1 MITDLLFE
9 RAQRLRLH
17 GLIENWDE
25 IQDKQWLA
33 LFLQWEESARHK
45 RSLERRRGTAHI
57 EKFKPLAQFDWG
69 WPTLCDRDAIEG
81 WMRLDFIKD
90 AFNPILCGPNGIGKS
105 MIACNVAHEALLQ
118 GHTVH
123 FTTASQMLNSLE
135 RLDSDRLLRQRIK
148 YYIHPT
154 LLVIDGIGML
164 SYTSRHADL
173 LFEVIH
179 NRYEKKPT
187 FITMTKSFPEWR
199 DIFPNASSVVSI
211 IDRLVHHSKIVTIDG
226 PSFRL
231 KESNANILSQ
241 RDREKS

>member
-1 MITDLLFE
+1 MGHCIISFSRLITCLT
-9 RAQRLRLH
+9 
-17 GLIENWDE
+17 
-25 IQDKQWLA
+25 LA
-33 LFLQWEESARHK
+33 LN
-45 RSLERRRGTAHI
+45 
-57 EKFKPLAQFDWG
+57 FKSSVFQKLFNHSKKVRDHCLMAGVHFTQFDWG

-90 AFNPILCGPNGIGKS
+90 AINPILCGPNGIGKS

-241 RDREKS
+241 RDLEKS

>member
-1 MITDLLFE
+1 MTYDLLFE
-9 RAQRLRLH
+9 RAQRLRFH
-17 GLIENWDE
+17 GLIEHWDE
-25 IQDKQWLA
+25 VQNKDWVESL
-33 LFLQWEESARHK
+33 LEWEETARHL
-45 RSLERRRGTAHI
+45 RSLERRRSTAHI

-69 WPTLCDRDAIEG
+69 WPTHCDRDAIEG
-81 WMRLDFIKD
+81 WMRLNFINN
-90 AFNPILCGPNGIGKS
+90 AINPILCGPNGIGKT
-105 MIACNVAHEALLQ
+105 MIACNVAHEALVR

-123 FTTASQMLNSLE
+123 FTTASQMLNGLE
-135 RLDSDRLLRQRIK
+135 RLDSDTLLRQRLK

-211 IDRLVHHSKIVTIDG
+211 IDRLVHHSKIVTFDG

-231 KESNANILSQ
+231 KESNTNILSQ
-241 RDREKS
+241 QNQEKS